1 MRPGVPLRF
10 AAPMD
15 ARELSL
21 LVQRDREAA
30 RRAIDGLTPE
40 QAAPLL
46 AQLPSRELWQL
57 VFLARNPTGLV
68 RALPRSTFFTLFH
81 EVGPADAVELL
92 PLATPTQVG
101 FCLDLECWRRGEL
114 STPRIDEWIHRL
126 REAGPRT
133 LARHLA
139 QLDFELLAAM
149 FVGRMRVI
157 KRHEDVDPV
166 ELDDPSLIT
175 LDDLFYFSFEE
186 DVEENVAFELTETIK
201 VLRQRTPELAIDLL
215 ESLRQDLPS
224 EVTEEARRLRDGRLA
239 DEGLPDLER
248 ALAVLARLEPSRFD
262 PELHRKLDPQA
273 AGEAT
278 VGAELVPVV
287 NAEASFLVAALGALD
302 AGVRAGVEREL
313 AFLTN
318 AVLVAT
324 VHDFADL
331 GEVRRQAVQAVSC
344 LGLGLE
350 RLTSGDVASASELLR
365 TVRLEAIH
373 RVGRTLVTDLA
384 ARVSRLRRETPLAA
398 FGGRAT
404 ILGHVVA
411 RTMDTLGAN
420 PPSYPLA
427 LDVEGETGVRAF
439 ESVADLARVDAVL
452 TRGEALAVLVFHRL
466 MPDPDEWRAIDLAGC
481 TTERLTELSAH
492 QLVATIVANLLL
504 SREPSFVPIAAE
516 HLGDLADR
524 VAAARPR
531 GAASTAVPGEVA
543 AWLEPLLDGLPLAVT
558 GVARKLIEE
567 CCESLSAQ
575 LGVFAGGGPID
586 PLAVPVVVVRAPGL
600 IARTERD
607 LPPL

>member
-1 MRPGVPLRF
+1 
-10 AAPMD
+10 MD
-15 ARELSL
+15 ASELSL

-46 AQLPSRELWQL
+46 AQLPPRELWQL

-92 PLATPTQVG
+92 PLATPSQVE

-114 STPRIDEWIHRL
+114 STARVDEWIHRL

-166 ELDDPSLIT
+166 ELDDPSLTT

-186 DVEENVAFELTETIK
+186 DVDANVALELTETLK

-224 EVTEEARRLRDGRLA
+224 EVAEEARRLRDGRLA

-248 ALAVLARLEPSRFD
+248 ALTVLARLEPAQFD
-262 PELHRKLDPQA
+262 PERHRKLDPQA
-273 AGEAT
+273 VGEST
-278 VGAELVPVV
+278 GGADLVPVV
-287 NAEASFLVAALGALD
+287 SAEGSFLVAALGALE

-350 RLTSGDVASASELLR
+350 RLTSGDVASAPTLLR

-373 RVGRTLVTDLA
+373 RVGRTLVTDLV
-384 ARVSRLRRETPLAA
+384 ARVSRLRRDTPLAA

-427 LDVEGETGVRAF
+427 LDAEGETGVRAF

-452 TRGEALAVLVFHRL
+452 TRGEALAVFVFHRL
-466 MPDPDEWRAIDLAGC
+466 MPDPDEWKAVDLAGC

-492 QLVATIVANLLL
+492 QLVATFLANLLL
-504 SREPSFVPIAAE
+504 AREPSFVPVDAE
-516 HLGDLADR
+516 RLRELVEH
-524 VAAARPR
+524 VAATWPR
-531 GAASTAVPGEVA
+531 GAGSAPVQGEIA

-558 GVARKLIEE
+558 GVARKLVEE

-575 LGVFAGGGPID
+575 LGAFAEGGAID

-600 IARTERD
+600 IARAERD